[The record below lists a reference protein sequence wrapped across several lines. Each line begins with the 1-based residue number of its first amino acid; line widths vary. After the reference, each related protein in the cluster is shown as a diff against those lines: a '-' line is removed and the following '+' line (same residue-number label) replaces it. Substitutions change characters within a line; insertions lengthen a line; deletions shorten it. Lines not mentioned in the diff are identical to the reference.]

1 MGAGGAGGAGRA
13 GRAGWA
19 GALRGALCAADWA
32 AAALLLGLVVLA
44 EVAPARRRFLRPADL
59 PAVSFPL
66 QANTVPSW
74 SVPAANLA
82 VPLAVMAAH
91 AALCRPPPGPWRVFR
106 RAVTGLLFAT
116 LVNGALTGA
125 VKNMVGRPRPDM
137 LSRCFPAGVP
147 DPVPF
152 AAPGVPACEHDDPE
166 GWKSFPS
173 GHSSWYFCGMG
184 YTSLYLAAFA
194 DVLGGGGGGAGALP
208 RRADRE
214 PRPRLR
220 RAARRGVPRDGLPPQ
235 PFRRAGREPPGSPLR
250 LGLLQAAGRRA
261 PCPGARSRPPTR
273 GRRGLGGGGGGGGGG
288 RRPPRAEPALGRS
301 VNGPTPPWLAA
312 PAALTV
318 CALRW

>member
-1 MGAGGAGGAGRA
+1 MGAGGAGRA
-13 GRAGWA
+13 GAGAGARRAGWA

-194 DVLGGGGGGAGALP
+194 DVLGGGGGGGAPPRAPAPGPPPPPPPPPPRGAPAGGG
-208 RRADRE
+208 RRGGGGGSG
-214 PRPRLR
+214 
-220 RAARRGVPRDGLPPQ
+220 AARRGGAPAPP
-235 PFRRAGREPPGSPLR
+235 
-250 LGLLQAAGRRA
+250 
-261 PCPGARSRPPTR
+261 
-273 GRRGLGGGGGGGGGG
+273 
-288 RRPPRAEPALGRS
+288 PPRTSAK
-301 VNGPTPPWLAA
+301 AA
-312 PAALTV
+312 
-318 CALRW
+318 R

>member
-194 DVLGGGGGGAGALP
+194 DVLGGRGGLARSPGALTASLAPVSVALLVAVSRVMDYRHNPSDVLAGSLLGLLCAWAFFRQQVGGPLARERARVLRREVAEDWGAGA
-208 RRADRE
+208 
-214 PRPRLR
+214 
-220 RAARRGVPRDGLPPQ
+220 G
-235 PFRRAGREPPGSPLR
+235 AGEEDPL
-250 LGLLQAAGRRA
+250 
-261 PCPGARSRPPTR
+261 ARSQP
-273 GRRGLGGGGGGGGGG
+273 LGV
-288 RRPPRAEPALGRS
+288 L
-301 VNGPTPPWLAA
+301 
-312 PAALTV
+312 
-318 CALRW
+318 

>member
-194 DVLGGGGGGAGALP
+194 DVLGGGGELARSPGALTASLAPVSVALLVAVSRVMDYRHNPSDVLAGSLLGLLCAWAFFRQQVGGPLARERARVLRREVAEDWGAGA
-208 RRADRE
+208 
-214 PRPRLR
+214 
-220 RAARRGVPRDGLPPQ
+220 G
-235 PFRRAGREPPGSPLR
+235 AGEEDPL
-250 LGLLQAAGRRA
+250 
-261 PCPGARSRPPTR
+261 ARSQP
-273 GRRGLGGGGGGGGGG
+273 LGV
-288 RRPPRAEPALGRS
+288 L
-301 VNGPTPPWLAA
+301 
-312 PAALTV
+312 
-318 CALRW
+318 

>member
-1 MGAGGAGGAGRA
+1 
-13 GRAGWA
+13 
-19 GALRGALCAADWA
+19 RGALCAADWA

-194 DVLGGGGGGAGALP
+194 DV
-208 RRADRE
+208 
-214 PRPRLR
+214 
-220 RAARRGVPRDGLPPQ
+220 
-235 PFRRAGREPPGSPLR
+235 
-250 LGLLQAAGRRA
+250 
-261 PCPGARSRPPTR
+261 
-273 GRRGLGGGGGGGGGG
+273 
-288 RRPPRAEPALGRS
+288 
-301 VNGPTPPWLAA
+301 
-312 PAALTV
+312 
-318 CALRW
+318 

>member
-194 DVLGGGGGGAGALP
+194 DVLGGGGGRARSPGALTASLAPVSVALLVAVSRVMDYRHNPSDVLAGSLLGLLCAWAFFRQQVGGPLARERARVLRREVAEDWGAGA
-208 RRADRE
+208 
-214 PRPRLR
+214 
-220 RAARRGVPRDGLPPQ
+220 G
-235 PFRRAGREPPGSPLR
+235 AGAGEEDPL
-250 LGLLQAAGRRA
+250 
-261 PCPGARSRPPTR
+261 ARSQP
-273 GRRGLGGGGGGGGGG
+273 LGV
-288 RRPPRAEPALGRS
+288 L
-301 VNGPTPPWLAA
+301 
-312 PAALTV
+312 
-318 CALRW
+318 

>member
-194 DVLGGGGGGAGALP
+194 DVLGGGGLARSPGALTASLAPVSVALLVAVSRVMDYRHNPSDVLAGSLLGLLCAWAFFRQQVGGPLARERARVLRREVAEDWGAGA
-208 RRADRE
+208 
-214 PRPRLR
+214 
-220 RAARRGVPRDGLPPQ
+220 G
-235 PFRRAGREPPGSPLR
+235 AGAGEEDPL
-250 LGLLQAAGRRA
+250 
-261 PCPGARSRPPTR
+261 ARSQP
-273 GRRGLGGGGGGGGGG
+273 LGV
-288 RRPPRAEPALGRS
+288 L
-301 VNGPTPPWLAA
+301 
-312 PAALTV
+312 
-318 CALRW
+318 